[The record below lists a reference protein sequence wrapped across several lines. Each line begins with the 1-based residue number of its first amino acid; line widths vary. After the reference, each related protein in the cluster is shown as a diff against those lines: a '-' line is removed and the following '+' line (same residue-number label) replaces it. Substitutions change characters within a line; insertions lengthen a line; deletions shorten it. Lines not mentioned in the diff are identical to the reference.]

1 VILRYSN
8 GLYIDGHERR
18 DVVEYF
24 EAFLKR
30 MLEYANYFFQYEGD
44 DMNIEMA
51 PVLESSQRPLVWL
64 THDEYCFSPDD
75 GKATIWM
82 DGNDRPLRSKGQ
94 GRSIMVSEFDENK

>member
-1 VILRYSN
+1 MDYVRYSN

-18 DVVEYF
+18 DVVEYP

-30 MLEYANYFFQYEGD
+30 MLEYANYFFQDDGD

-64 THDEYCFSPDD
+64 THNESCFSSHD
-75 GKATIWM
+75 GKATI
-82 DGNDRPLRSKGQ
+82 
-94 GRSIMVSEFDENK
+94 

>member
-1 VILRYSN
+1 MISDRTAIRWICYLGMDYLRYSN
-8 GLYIDGHERR
+8 ILYIDGHEHR

-51 PVLESSQRPLVWL
+51 PVLESSQRPLAEDIRRGL
-64 THDEYCFSPDD
+64 LD
-75 GKATIWM
+75 
-82 DGNDRPLRSKGQ
+82 
-94 GRSIMVSEFDENK
+94 